1 MATIHDGDS
10 IRNVGPERLRVATG
24 VNYQPLGDDED
35 GVILSLESGSLYR
48 CNHTA
53 ITLLDL
59 LHTCPTVEGL
69 VAEFADRFAIDIER
83 ARADVLPLLGQLVE
97 ERLVEKA
104 A

>member
-10 IRNVGPERLRVATG
+10 GRNTAPGRLRVAAG
-24 VNYQPLGDDED
+24 VNYQPLGEDED

-53 ITLLDL
+53 IALLDL
-59 LHTCPTVEGL
+59 LHKHPTVDGL
-69 VAEFADRFAIDIER
+69 VTEFADRFAIDAER
-83 ARADVLPLLGQLVE
+83 ARTDVLILLDQLVE

>member
-10 IRNVGPERLRVATG
+10 RRNVGPERLRVAAG

-48 CNHTA
+48 CNQTA

-59 LHTCPTVEGL
+59 LRTCPTVDGL
-69 VAEFADRFAIDIER
+69 LAEFADRFAIDIDR
-83 ARADVLPLLGQLVE
+83 ARTDVLPLLGQLVE